1 MRVGHLAVGAAA
13 LGLGLYGLYDEY
25 FVTVEFIKGA
35 LQPMLAMVGLI
46 AILAGLL
53 NYKPR
58 MAHVVL
64 GLVLLGIG
72 IYGFYDEYF
81 AVLDFFKGAVPLA
94 LLGIG
99 MVSVVAGVRQLG

>member
-1 MRVGHLAVGAAA
+1 MRIGHVVGGVAA
-13 LGLGLYGLYDEY
+13 LGLGLYGVYDEY
-25 FVTVEFIKGA
+25 FVTVEFLKGM
-35 LQPMLAMVGLI
+35 LQPLLSLAGLV

-53 NYKPR
+53 NYKLKLP
-58 MAHVVL
+58 HVAV
-64 GLVLLGIG
+64 GLVLLGLG

-99 MVSVVAGVRQLG
+99 MVSVVSGVRQLG